1 MEMSPPWSTR
11 EGQNIFNTLWIDTL
25 VGLAAV
31 VQGETGCLFYSNT
44 GSGCDGYKTAGSW
57 GQLERQRG
65 RKGDG
70 KAGEESSG
78 NAEFWL
84 PLLAE

>member
-1 MEMSPPWSTR
+1 M
-11 EGQNIFNTLWIDTL
+11 

-31 VQGETGCLFYSNT
+31 VQGETGCLFYR
-44 GSGCDGYKTAGSW
+44 GGDVMDAQLAGSW

-65 RKGDG
+65 RKRDG

>member
-1 MEMSPPWSTR
+1 MDA
-11 EGQNIFNTLWIDTL
+11 QL
-25 VGLAAV
+25 
-31 VQGETGCLFYSNT
+31 
-44 GSGCDGYKTAGSW
+44 AGSW

-65 RKGDG
+65 RKRDG

-84 PLLAE
+84 PLLAKR

>member
-1 MEMSPPWSTR
+1 MVQKDWVPVFTGTQGRDVMEA
-11 EGQNIFNTLWIDTL
+11 QL
-25 VGLAAV
+25 
-31 VQGETGCLFYSNT
+31 
-44 GSGCDGYKTAGSW
+44 AGSW